1 MPINVKNKHCK
12 IVSFSGMDGAGKS
25 TQIKSLH
32 AYMEKSGFCVRLITF
47 WDDVASFTRMR
58 EVAGHKLFKGDKGV
72 GTPEIPINR
81 KDKNVRSWMMS
92 LIRLCMYFVDAVS
105 LRIEVKKAL
114 HSNADFIIC
123 DRYIYDELV
132 NLTLQNSAIR
142 IYARF
147 IMKITPRPHI
157 SYLLDADPVQAR
169 ARKPEY
175 PVDFLYT
182 CRASYLTLSNMAEG
196 RLTIIPPMPMQ
207 DVEQLVLQYAKDLL
221 IF

>member
-1 MPINVKNKHCK
+1 
-12 IVSFSGMDGAGKS
+12 MDGAGKS
-25 TQIKSLH
+25 TQIKCLQ
-32 AYMEKSGFCVRLITF
+32 AYIEKAGFCVRLITF

-58 EVAGHKLFKGDKGV
+58 EVAGHKLFNGDTGV

-132 NLTLQNSAIR
+132 NLTLHNSAIR
-142 IYARF
+142 IYALF
-147 IMKITPRPHI
+147 IMKIAPKPHI
-157 SYLLDADPVQAR
+157 SYLLDADPIQAR

-175 PVDFLYT
+175 PVDFLYI
-182 CRASYLTLSNMAEG
+182 CRASYLTLSNMVAG
-196 RLTIIPPMPMQ
+196 RLTIIPPLPMQ
-207 DVEQLVLQYAKDLL
+207 DVEQLVLLYAKDLL